1 MTDGGDPT
9 ALLEIDALT
18 VRRHHE
24 ALLDD
29 VTLRVRRGSIHVL
42 VGPNGAGKSTLLSAI
57 LGQIPFDGRIAVNWR
72 GAGTIGYVPQSFAVD
87 PTLPVTVADFLA
99 LTRQRRPVCLG
110 LTRAARLAIA
120 RLLERVGLPGLEQ
133 RPLAVLSGGELRRVL
148 LAHALDPEPELLLLD
163 EPTAGLD
170 ESAVQ
175 ILDEILIAIET
186 DRADHGGDG
195 VPRSRAGA
203 TCGRSSHGARPASRG
218 RGFRGHPRDGGRA
231 RVAAGCPRTAD
242 RTRMTSF
249 YAWIGGLAQR
259 GLLPSDFQ
267 YPFLVR
273 GFLCVLVLAPILG
286 GVSHL
291 VVTRRMA
298 FFSAAL
304 GQAAITGV
312 ALGLLLGEPLNAP
325 YGGMFGFCLLST
337 LAMVYVKRHA
347 TLPPDTLI
355 GVFHA
360 LTLGLGLCLLV
371 ALTRQFNV
379 HQVESVLFG
388 SLLTVTDGDLA
399 LLLAVGIVVAV
410 LLVREYNHLL
420 LDSLSPPLASVAG
433 AEPAYLEYFFALLL
447 TLSIVVSLKIIGAL
461 LVEALVVVPA
471 AAARNVARG
480 TRSYLIWSVAVAFL
494 AGIGGLGVST
504 RFLVPTGGAV
514 VLAVSAIFFLTLA
527 ARSVLR
533 RTLV

>member
-1 MTDGGDPT
+1 MT
-9 ALLEIDALT
+9 
-18 VRRHHE
+18 
-24 ALLDD
+24 
-29 VTLRVRRGSIHVL
+29 
-42 VGPNGAGKSTLLSAI
+42 
-57 LGQIPFDGRIAVNWR
+57 PFYSWIA
-72 GAGTIGYVPQSFAVD
+72 
-87 PTLPVTVADFLA
+87 
-99 LTRQRRPVCLG
+99 
-110 LTRAARLAIA
+110 
-120 RLLERVGLPGLEQ
+120 
-133 RPLAVLSGGELRRVL
+133 
-148 LAHALDPEPELLLLD
+148 
-163 EPTAGLD
+163 
-170 ESAVQ
+170 
-175 ILDEILIAIET
+175 
-186 DRADHGGDG
+186 
-195 VPRSRAGA
+195 
-203 TCGRSSHGARPASRG
+203 
-218 RGFRGHPRDGGRA
+218 
-231 RVAAGCPRTAD
+231 
-242 RTRMTSF
+242 
-249 YAWIGGLAQR
+249 GLAQR

-267 YPFLVR
+267 YPFLIR
-273 GFLCVLVLAPILG
+273 GFLCVLILAPILG

-312 ALGLLLGEPLNAP
+312 AIGLLLGEPLNSP

-388 SLLTVTDGDLA
+388 SLLTVTDGDL
-399 LLLAVGIVVAV
+399 LLLLCVGILVAV
-410 LLVREYNHLL
+410 LLVREYNRLL
-420 LDSLSPPLASVAG
+420 LDSLSPPLATVAG

-447 TLSIVVSLKIIGAL
+447 TVSIVVSLKIIGAL

-480 TRSYLIWSVAVAFL
+480 TRSYLIWSVAIAFL
-494 AGIGGLGVST
+494 AGAGGLGIST
-504 RFLVPTGGAV
+504 RVLVPTGGAV

-527 ARSVLR
+527 ARSILR
-533 RTLV
+533 RTLA